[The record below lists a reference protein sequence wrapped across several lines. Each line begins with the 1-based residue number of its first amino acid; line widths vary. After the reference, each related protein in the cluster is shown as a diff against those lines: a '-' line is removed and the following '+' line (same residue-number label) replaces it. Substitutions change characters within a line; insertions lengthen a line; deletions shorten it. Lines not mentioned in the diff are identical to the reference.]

1 MKAVPSPSRRD
12 SSTWDE
18 MEKLSENSADLRSRG
33 FSTNA
38 DDSRLL
44 DIDFTEV
51 KNLSLAGL
59 ENLTAE
65 FSLYKNMLFLE
76 GCHVADSFFLFKKN
90 SAELDMHLPEEKR
103 TGSIPYYLRIRCG
116 QKGISAPWALISYTR
131 RKNKETVM
139 KTSAY
144 LKLNQDGISYRK
156 SLFNAAKPPVK
167 DFINNTVEAKLTL
180 LREQTRILEEIGI
193 KLERLKRLQEAL

>member
-1 MKAVPSPSRRD
+1 MKLAQTQSRRD

-18 MEKLSENSADLRSRG
+18 MERLSDKSADLRRQG

-38 DDSRLL
+38 DDSELL

-51 KNLSLAGL
+51 KNLSIAGL
-59 ENLTAE
+59 DNLAAE
-65 FSLYKNMLFLE
+65 LSLYKNMLFLE

-90 SAELDMHLPEEKR
+90 SAEIDRSLPEEKR
-103 TGSIPYYLRIRCG
+103 VGSIPYYLRIRCG
-116 QKGISAPWALISYTR
+116 QKGISAPWALLSYTR
-131 RKNKETVM
+131 RKNKETLL

-156 SLFNAAKPPVK
+156 SLFNDTKPQVK

-180 LREQTRILEEIGI
+180 LREQTRILEDIGI
-193 KLERLKRLQEAL
+193 KLERLKRLQDAL